1 MFRTVFFNNELHE
14 FFYSMLTEMY
24 FTKPQAATNFTN
36 ANRMA
41 DFRRVSL
48 IRVIRRT
55 EGASCNAS
63 SCRMEKLVNLVKF
76 VVEKTSETSVNL
88 NIQSSLDVI
97 YIGANVESVSA

>member
-1 MFRTVFFNNELHE
+1 M
-14 FFYSMLTEMY
+14 
-24 FTKPQAATNFTN
+24 
-36 ANRMA
+36 
-41 DFRRVSL
+41 SL

-63 SCRMEKLVNLVKF
+63 SRRMEKLVNLVKF

-88 NIQSSLDVI
+88 NIQPSLDVI

>member
-1 MFRTVFFNNELHE
+1 M
-14 FFYSMLTEMY
+14 
-24 FTKPQAATNFTN
+24 
-36 ANRMA
+36 
-41 DFRRVSL
+41 SL

-63 SCRMEKLVNLVKF
+63 SRRMEELVNLVKF

-88 NIQSSLDVI
+88 NIQPSLDVI

>member
-1 MFRTVFFNNELHE
+1 M
-14 FFYSMLTEMY
+14 
-24 FTKPQAATNFTN
+24 
-36 ANRMA
+36 
-41 DFRRVSL
+41 SL

-63 SCRMEKLVNLVKF
+63 SRRMEKLENLVKF

-88 NIQSSLDVI
+88 NIQPSLDVI

>member
-1 MFRTVFFNNELHE
+1 
-14 FFYSMLTEMY
+14 MLRIII
-24 FTKPQAATNFTN
+24 K
-36 ANRMA
+36 RM
-41 DFRRVSL
+41 SL

-63 SCRMEKLVNLVKF
+63 SRRMEELENLVKF

-88 NIQSSLDVI
+88 NIQPSLDVI

>member
-1 MFRTVFFNNELHE
+1 
-14 FFYSMLTEMY
+14 MLTEMY

-63 SCRMEKLVNLVKF
+63 SRRMEKF
-76 VVEKTSETSVNL
+76 VQFV
-88 NIQSSLDVI
+88 
-97 YIGANVESVSA
+97 

>member
-1 MFRTVFFNNELHE
+1 M
-14 FFYSMLTEMY
+14 
-24 FTKPQAATNFTN
+24 
-36 ANRMA
+36 
-41 DFRRVSL
+41 SL

-63 SCRMEKLVNLVKF
+63 SRCMEKLVNLVKF

>member
-1 MFRTVFFNNELHE
+1 M
-14 FFYSMLTEMY
+14 S
-24 FTKPQAATNFTN
+24 P
-36 ANRMA
+36 
-41 DFRRVSL
+41 

-63 SCRMEKLVNLVKF
+63 SRRMEELVNLVKF

-88 NIQSSLDVI
+88 NIQPSLDVI

>member
-1 MFRTVFFNNELHE
+1 MFRTVFFDNELHELNE

-63 SCRMEKLVNLVKF
+63 SRRMEKF
-76 VVEKTSETSVNL
+76 VQFV
-88 NIQSSLDVI
+88 
-97 YIGANVESVSA
+97 